1 MSLDSGVLQIEQIVN
16 SFVRIEDPMPD
27 QRIIIIDSD
36 AVFRRIAREKLEAS
50 GYIAGAAADAGQALK
65 TLAENAHALAIIGLD
80 PERPVELDV
89 LQRILAENPDTALIV
104 VSDPFVADAG
114 AAAIALGA
122 SGWLTKPVHPNIL
135 QLAVDRALEYRQLRY
150 EVRDL
155 RSTLDRKYGFE
166 NIIARS
172 GALLHVVDAAA
183 RAAQLEAPVLIRGEA
198 GTGKELLAA
207 VIHFNS
213 RRKNGPF
220 VPFYCP
226 ASGTQAESELF
237 GTRGAKRIQSRFDQ
251 AEGGTLFLDEIS
263 ELPLPVQIRLL
274 EALQDRQRSAKRRPD
289 VRIIAAT
296 HRNLQAMVED
306 GTFREDLY
314 YKLAVIPVELAPLR
328 ERSEDVPALV
338 RHFFA
343 LSQEKHGRPDMA
355 LPDSV
360 LPFFCAYR
368 WPGNIGELE
377 QVIDRIVA
385 FSQSDHV
392 AISDLPEV
400 LRRER
405 VEADVLHLD
414 LPPHGISLEGIEK
427 SLILRALKKFNW
439 NQSRAAKYLDLSRKT
454 LIYRMEKFGL
464 RTLSTEDAR
473 SAAHGVPVPSS
484 DRAAV

>member
-1 MSLDSGVLQIEQIVN
+1 
-16 SFVRIEDPMPD
+16 MPD

-36 AVFRRIAREKLEAS
+36 AAFRRIAREELEAN
-50 GYIAGAAADAGQALK
+50 GYVTDAAADARQALK
-65 TLAENAHALAIIGLD
+65 TLGESAHALAIIGLD
-80 PERPVELDV
+80 PAKPIELEV
-89 LQRILAENPDTALIV
+89 LQRILAESPDTALIV
-104 VSDPFVADAG
+104 LSEPSMADAG

-122 SGWLTKPVHPNIL
+122 SAWLTKPVQPKIL
-135 QLAVDRALEYRQLRY
+135 QLTVDRALEYRQLRY

-155 RSTLDRKYGFE
+155 RSTVDRKYGFE
-166 NIIARS
+166 NIVGRS
-172 GALLHVVDAAA
+172 DALLHVVDTAA
-183 RAAQLEAPVLIRGEA
+183 RAARMEAPVLIRGEA

-213 RRKNGPF
+213 RRKSGPF

-226 ASGTQAESELF
+226 ASGAQAESELF
-237 GTRGAKRIQSRFDQ
+237 GARGARRIPSRFDQ

-263 ELPLPVQIRLL
+263 ELPMGVQTRLL
-274 EALQDRQRSAKRRPD
+274 EAIQDRQRSAKRRPD
-289 VRIIAAT
+289 VRVIAAT

-314 YKLAVIPVELAPLR
+314 YKLAVIPVQLPPLR

-343 LSQEKHGRPDMA
+343 LSKEKHGRPDMV

-385 FSQSDHV
+385 LSRSDQV
-392 AISDLPEV
+392 AVSDLPEV

-427 SLILRALKKFNW
+427 SLILRALEKFNW
-439 NQSRAAKYLDLSRKT
+439 NQSRAARYLDLSRKT

-464 RTLSTEDAR
+464 RDLSAEQGR
-473 SAAHGVPVPSS
+473 SPDRNASRSLPAIPSS
-484 DRAAV
+484 DRASA